1 MTIVPSEVVFLA
13 KYIHSHVEDVSSLLR
28 RKLKMIMA
36 IGLLNK
42 EKKKWRVLGGVCRW
56 KNSKRNIGT
65 ELIPIYV
72 SSSTSLL
79 DVLQTHSLPLFLI
92 FFWPSYDMRRKK
104 NSERK
109 KKKGEE
115 REGNPSFVVVKY
127 NPIGIWQTRATHGLS
142 PFLLVFFCFS
152 SCLPAAADRHLFLQ
166 DRAKKADWLTKI
178 ITK

>member
-1 MTIVPSEVVFLA
+1 MIV
-13 KYIHSHVEDVSSLLR
+13 
-28 RKLKMIMA
+28 A

-56 KNSKRNIGT
+56 KNSKRNNGT
-65 ELIPIYV
+65 ELILIYV

-92 FFWPSYDMRRKK
+92 IFFTFIWH
-104 NSERK
+104 EK
-109 KKKGEE
+109 KKKIVSE
-115 REGNPSFVVVKY
+115 RRRKERSGKGTLLLLLWSTIPSAYDKPAQPMV
-127 NPIGIWQTRATHGLS
+127 PP
-142 PFLLVFFCFS
+142 PFSSFFFCFS